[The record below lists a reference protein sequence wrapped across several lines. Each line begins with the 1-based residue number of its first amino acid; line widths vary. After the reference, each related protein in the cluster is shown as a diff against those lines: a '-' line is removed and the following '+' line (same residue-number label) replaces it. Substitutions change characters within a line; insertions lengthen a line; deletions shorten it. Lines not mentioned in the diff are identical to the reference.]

1 MAISV
6 EGYGNITQG
15 NAKEIYVAWKR
26 GEVQLDPSQQKKCES
41 FLTPEDMD
49 EVQYDTKVTE
59 NRGKNSIDTSDTSN
73 KGGTATAA
81 TQATATG
88 GALAGTIIAVCAGMP
103 KYTAKAATNGFM
115 SLAGAIVAA
124 AGAAVALAMAFA
136 FDPALGDRKNH
147 SQNAQND
154 NQTLDG
160 YSDNLVNTMDMMN
173 EDVQTYNEQQNNL
186 TKTVNTQTSQMADL
200 QMQYDAAVAM
210 GDKQGAQ
217 RIKEQMLA
225 LQKQDNS
232 GLEDELAETG
242 GAIEEYRAMN
252 AEAMGSAE
260 SGQSVSDFLKDGKPM
275 GAVAL
280 TSALMATAT
289 TALIT
294 VATIVGAIPKIWALT
309 VPVDG
314 APAIA
319 STALWM
325 AAGLLMGVTATKMFG
340 TASAENECGDNG
352 DEMQDHVNNLNE
364 MIVQQD
370 AYTTDTEGAFEESD
384 EAAAESKSE
393 ASEKAGESVSGN
405 KETLGNKP
413 QGNGNGNDNGGKKDN
428 TPAPVV

>member
-41 FLTPEDMD
+41 FLSPEDMD

-59 NRGKNSIDTSDTSN
+59 NRGKNSIDTSDTDDNGNAVEASST
-73 KGGTATAA
+73 GASVV
-81 TQATATG
+81 ATG
-88 GALAGTIIAVCAGMP
+88 ATLTSVISAITLG
-103 KYTAKAATNGFM
+103 KATSNINGFVAM
-115 SLAGAIVAA
+115 IVAYA
-124 AGAAVALAMAFA
+124 VAAVASVTTLGLAIG
-136 FDPALGDRKNH
+136 FDNQLDDRNNH
-147 SQNAQND
+147 SQNAGND

-160 YSDNLVNTMDMMN
+160 YSDNLANTMDMMN

-210 GDKQGAQ
+210 GDNQGAQ
-217 RIKEQMLA
+217 KIKEQMLA

-260 SGQSVSDFLKDGKPM
+260 SGQTVSDFLKEGKAKGTMANINGTLCAVGALASAVAAALSAVPKIIILGVPIDFISGLAASIAWGALGAVM
-275 GAVAL
+275 GA
-280 TSALMATAT
+280 
-289 TALIT
+289 
-294 VATIVGAIPKIWALT
+294 
-309 VPVDG
+309 
-314 APAIA
+314 A
-319 STALWM
+319 S
-325 AAGLLMGVTATKMFG
+325 GIFFKKG
-340 TASAENECGDNG
+340 SQENECGDNG
-352 DEMQDHVNNLNE
+352 EEMQDHVNNLND
-364 MIVQQD
+364 MIAQQD
-370 AYTTDTEGAFEESD
+370 AYTTETEGAFEESD

-393 ASEKAGESVSGN
+393 ASEKAGESVAGN
-405 KETLGNKP
+405 KETLANKP

-428 TPAPVV
+428 NPVPVV

>member
-6 EGYGNITQG
+6 EGYGNITQA

-49 EVQYDTKVTE
+49 EVQYDTEVTQ
-59 NRGKNSIDTSDTSN
+59 NRGRNSIDTSDTKDNGNATEGAST
-73 KGGTATAA
+73 GASVGAAAGSITAVVVSL
-81 TQATATG
+81 TG
-88 GALAGTIIAVCAGMP
+88 GA
-103 KYTAKAATNGFM
+103 KASKLNGF
-115 SLAGAIVAA
+115 LANAAGIVGLISSAA
-124 AGAAVALAMAFA
+124 ALALSYA
-136 FDPALGDRKNH
+136 FDDQLKDRKNH
-147 SQNAQND
+147 SQNAGND

-160 YSDNLVNTMDMMN
+160 YSDNLANTMDMMN
-173 EDVQTYNEQQNNL
+173 EDVQTYNDQQNNL

-200 QMQYDAAVAM
+200 QMQYDAAIAM

-225 LQKQDNS
+225 LKKQDNS

-260 SGQSVSDFLKDGKPM
+260 SGQSVSDFLKDGKLK
-275 GAVAL
+275 GAL
-280 TSALMATAT
+280 AT
-289 TALIT
+289 TNGVLCLATSIIAAVTT
-294 VATIVGAIPKIWALT
+294 VVAAIPKIWAAFI
-309 VPVDG
+309 PVDG
-314 APAIA
+314 PAGISAAIMWGAIGAMMGLA
-319 STALWM
+319 SNNYFQ
-325 AAGLLMGVTATKMFG
+325 K
-340 TASAENECGDNG
+340 ASDENECGDNG

-364 MIVQQD
+364 MIAQQD

-413 QGNGNGNDNGGKKDN
+413 QGNGNGNDNGGKKEDN
-428 TPAPVV
+428 PTTVVI